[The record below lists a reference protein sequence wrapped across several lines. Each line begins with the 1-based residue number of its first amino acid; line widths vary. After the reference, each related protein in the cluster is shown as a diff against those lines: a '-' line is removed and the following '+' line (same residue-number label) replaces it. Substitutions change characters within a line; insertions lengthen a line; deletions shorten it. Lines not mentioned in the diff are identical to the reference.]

1 MVSLHSFVLLSTWCG
16 TVAMTSL
23 VRTEAEV
30 RSAIQAAR
38 GAQRQIGLVPTMGAL
53 HAGHLSLVEA
63 ARVHCDYVVV
73 SIFVNPTQFGPHED
87 FDRYPRQL
95 EQDCKRLEGRA
106 ELVFAPTVEVMY
118 PPGFSTF
125 VEPPQVARRWEGECR
140 PGHFRGVAT
149 VVLKLFT
156 LVQPDLAYFGEKDYQ
171 QLQVIR
177 RMVADLN
184 LPIEIIG
191 CPLIRDDD
199 GVALSSRNQHLSSE
213 ERERARALSAALFAA
228 KRAVAEG
235 ERSVERLVTRMTE
248 ILQAAPVDRID
259 YVTIVDPE
267 SLEPV
272 EEVDRPLQAL
282 IAAHVGATRLIDNL
296 RLDPPATGS

>member
-1 MVSLHSFVLLSTWCG
+1 
-16 TVAMTSL
+16 MTSL
-23 VRTEAEV
+23 ARTEREV
-30 RSAIQAAR
+30 RSAIREAR
-38 GAQRQIGLVPTMGAL
+38 GAHRRIGLVPTMGAL

-63 ARVHCDYVVV
+63 ARAHCDYVVV

-95 EQDCKRLEGRA
+95 EEDCQRLEGRA

-125 VEPPQVARRWEGECR
+125 VEPPQVAHRWEGECR
-140 PGHFRGVAT
+140 PGHFRGVTT

-156 LVQPDLAYFGEKDYQ
+156 LVQPDVAFFGEKDYQ

-177 RMVADLN
+177 RMVVDLN
-184 LPIEIIG
+184 FPIEIIG

-199 GVALSSRNQHLSSE
+199 GVALSSRNQHLSGE
-213 ERERARALSAALFAA
+213 ERERARSLSAALFAA
-228 KRAVAEG
+228 RRAVAQG
-235 ERSVERLVTRMTE
+235 ERNVERLVTQMMGMLR
-248 ILQAAPVDRID
+248 AAQVDRID
-259 YVTIVDPE
+259 YVAIVDPE

-272 EEVDRPLQAL
+272 EQVDRPSQAL
-282 IAAHVGATRLIDNL
+282 IAAHVGSTRLIDNL
-296 RLDPPATGS
+296 RLDPCASGS

>member
-1 MVSLHSFVLLSTWCG
+1 
-16 TVAMTSL
+16 MTSL
-23 VRTEAEV
+23 ARTEQEV
-30 RSAIQAAR
+30 RSAIREAR
-38 GAQRQIGLVPTMGAL
+38 GAHRRIGLVPTMGAL

-63 ARVHCDYVVV
+63 ARAHCDYVVV

-95 EQDCKRLEGRA
+95 EEDCQCLEGRA

-140 PGHFRGVAT
+140 PGHFRGVTT
-149 VVLKLFT
+149 VVLKLFA
-156 LVQPDLAYFGEKDYQ
+156 LVQPDVAFFGEKDYQ

-177 RMVADLN
+177 RMVVDLN
-184 LPIEIIG
+184 FPIDIIG

-199 GVALSSRNQHLSSE
+199 GVALSSRNQHLSGE

-228 KRAVAEG
+228 RRAVAQG
-235 ERSVERLVTRMTE
+235 ERNVERLVTQMMGVLR
-248 ILQAAPVDRID
+248 AARVDRID
-259 YVTIVDPE
+259 YVAIVDPE

-272 EEVDRPLQAL
+272 EQVDRPSQAL
-282 IAAHVGATRLIDNL
+282 IAAHVGSTRLIDNL
-296 RLDPPATGS
+296 RLDPCASGS

>member
-1 MVSLHSFVLLSTWCG
+1 
-16 TVAMTSL
+16 MTSL
-23 VRTEAEV
+23 ARTEQEV
-30 RSAIQAAR
+30 RSAIREAR
-38 GAQRQIGLVPTMGAL
+38 GAHRRIGLVPTMGAL

-63 ARVHCDYVVV
+63 ARAHCDYVVV

-95 EQDCKRLEGRA
+95 EEDCQRLEGRA

-140 PGHFRGVAT
+140 PGHFRGVTT

-156 LVQPDLAYFGEKDYQ
+156 LVQPDVAFFGEKDYQ

-177 RMVADLN
+177 RMVVDLN
-184 LPIEIIG
+184 FPIEIIG

-199 GVALSSRNQHLSSE
+199 GVALSSRNQHLSGE

-228 KRAVAEG
+228 RRAVAQG
-235 ERSVERLVTRMTE
+235 ERNVERLVTQMMEMLR
-248 ILQAAPVDRID
+248 AARVDRID
-259 YVTIVDPE
+259 YVAIVDPE

-272 EEVDRPLQAL
+272 EQVDRPSQAL
-282 IAAHVGATRLIDNL
+282 LAAHVGSTRLIDNL
-296 RLDPPATGS
+296 RLDPCASGS